1 MTTSPEPLTV
11 DTPSEPAE
19 PTAPEDRERRRKK
32 RLLLLIGAALLI
44 VLLAILYKVF
54 GGGGTGIPGIS
65 GPAQMP
71 SYSFSM
77 YGVNRPLGV
86 AVSTAGDRIY
96 VTESDGPRV
105 VHVYDRDGNQ
115 VGTLEPSR
123 SKKLAHVP
131 VYVAVDPLNDDVYV
145 SDRVAAKIYVYRAD
159 GTYKGVFKPDLGHL
173 GGAWQPL
180 GLAFDASG
188 VLYVSDVSSP
198 ANRVLSF
205 NRDGKLLH
213 RFGTSLQY
221 AFPNGIAVDRGGN
234 VYVADSNNGRVV
246 VLDKSGRFVTAIS
259 SGSAAQ
265 RLGLPRGLAIQGD
278 RLYAVDT
285 TDQSVQVFQ
294 IQDEGSAPPK
304 NIGSFGEE
312 GSLEGGFEYPN
323 GVAVDTQGRVYV
335 TDRENGRVQV
345 WSR

>member
-11 DTPSEPAE
+11 DSPTDLAEPA
-19 PTAPEDRERRRKK
+19 APEDRERKRKLL
-32 RLLLLIGAALLI
+32 LLLLIGAAVLI
-44 VLLAILYKVF
+44 VLLALLYKMF
-54 GGGGTGIPGIS
+54 GGGGTAIPGI
-65 GPAQMP
+65 GAHKMP
-71 SYSFSM
+71 TYSFSL
-77 YGVNRPLGV
+77 YGVTRPLGV
-86 AVSTAGDRIY
+86 AVSTSGERIY

-115 VGTLEPSR
+115 VGTLEPSKSR
-123 SKKLAHVP
+123 ALAHVP
-131 VYVAVDPLNDDVYV
+131 VYVAVDPLTDDVYV
-145 SDRVAAKIYVYRAD
+145 SDRVAAKIYVYRSD
-159 GTYKGVFKPDLGHL
+159 GTYKGPFEPNLTNL

-180 GLAFDASG
+180 GLAFDDKG

-198 ANRVLSF
+198 TNRILSF
-205 NRDGKLLH
+205 TRDGKLVH
-213 RFGTSLQY
+213 RVGRSLRY

-246 VLDKSGRFVTAIS
+246 VLDKSGKFVTAIS

-265 RLGLPRGLAIQGD
+265 RLGLPRGLAIKGD
-278 RLYAVDT
+278 RLYVVDT

-294 IQDEGSAPPK
+294 IQDEDGTPPK

-312 GSLEGGFEYPN
+312 GRLDGAFEYPN

>member
-1 MTTSPEPLTV
+1 MTTTPEQLPFDSP
-11 DTPSEPAE
+11 SNPAE
-19 PTAPEDRERRRKK
+19 PTAPEDRERRRKLL
-32 RLLLLIGAALLI
+32 LLLLIGAAVLI

-54 GGGGTGIPGIS
+54 GEGGTGIPGIS

-71 SYSFSM
+71 TYSFSM
-77 YGVNRPLGV
+77 YGVTRPLGV
-86 AVSTAGDRIY
+86 AVSTSGDRIY

-105 VHVYDRDGNQ
+105 VHVYDRDGKQ
-115 VGTLEPSR
+115 VGTLEPSK
-123 SKKLAHVP
+123 SKALAHVP
-131 VYVAVDPLNDDVYV
+131 VYVAVDPLTDDVYV

-159 GTYKGVFKPDLGHL
+159 GTYKGVFRPNLSNL

-180 GLAFDASG
+180 GLAFDANG
-188 VLYVSDVSSP
+188 VLYVTDASAP

-205 NRDGKLLH
+205 TRGGKLLH

-221 AFPNGIAVDRGGN
+221 AFPNGIAVDRDGN

-246 VLDKSGRFVTAIS
+246 VLDKSGGFVTAIS

-265 RLGLPRGLAIQGD
+265 RLGLPRGLAIEGD
-278 RLYAVDT
+278 RLYVVDT

-294 IQDEGSAPPK
+294 IQDGGSAPPK